1 MKTVYVG
8 EFKSKEDVESDFEV
22 ELTDE
27 QIIYAEYETPSYEGY
42 AFVLFEKDGK
52 LYEVN
57 GSHCSCNGLE
67 GQWSPEET
75 SIKFLRE
82 IIKNGK
88 KYEVTGSI
96 LEKTLNEYEKENH
109 ASN

>member
-8 EFKSKEDVESDFEV
+8 EFKSKEDVESNFDV
-22 ELTDE
+22 KLTDE
-27 QIIYAEYETPSYEGY
+27 RIIYAEYETPSYEGY

-67 GQWSPEET
+67 GMWEPEET
-75 SIKFLRE
+75 STKALRE
-82 IIKNGK
+82 IINKGT
-88 KYEVTGSI
+88 KYAVTGSI
-96 LEKTLNEYEKENH
+96 LEKTLDEFEKEHH